1 MSAEL
6 GLPASIT
13 TWLLL
18 ASIPLA
24 LAACTAYTKIA
35 VVLAALRSGL
45 SAERLLPLSSML
57 ALALVITA
65 IVMLPTAEAC
75 LDQLEIAGGAAAL
88 DTAPFA
94 TAARVLDPL
103 WTFMAE
109 QVEPADLELFADL
122 ASAELGPSHPALLAP
137 AFLLSQLRA
146 GLALAAMI
154 LLPFMVV
161 ELICAQA
168 LVLLGLSNVS
178 TTAISLPAKLLLFL
192 AADGWTVIVSGLIEG
207 YAT

>member
-6 GLPASIT
+6 GLPASLT

-45 SAERLLPLSSML
+45 SAQNLLPLSSML
-57 ALALVITA
+57 ALALVLTT
-65 IVMLPTAEAC
+65 IVMLPTAQAC
-75 LDQLEIAGGAAAL
+75 LTRLDMAGGVAAL
-88 DTAPFA
+88 DAAPLA
-94 TAARVLDPL
+94 TAALALDPL

-122 ASAELGPSHPALLAP
+122 SRLELDPSHPALLAP
-137 AFLLSQLRA
+137 AFLVSQLHA
-146 GLALAAMI
+146 GLALAVMI
-154 LLPFMVV
+154 FVPFMVV

-178 TTAISLPAKLLLFL
+178 TATISLPAKLLLFL
-192 AADGWTVIVSGLIEG
+192 AADGWTVIISGLVEG

>member
-1 MSAEL
+1 MSPEL
-6 GLPASIT
+6 GLPASLT

-65 IVMLPTAEAC
+65 IVMLPTARAC
-75 LDQLEIAGGAAAL
+75 LAQLELAGGAAAL
-88 DTAPFA
+88 DAAPFT
-94 TAARVLDPL
+94 TAARVLEPL

-109 QVEPADLELFADL
+109 QVEPADLELFGEL
-122 ASAELGPSHPALLAP
+122 AGAELEPSHPARLAP

-178 TTAISLPAKLLLFL
+178 TSAISLPAKLLLFL